1 MDQDARVNEIFELH
15 LVWMFLKINFQFEIM
30 NLCGKEIFQHIFSI
44 NSPKYSEKPLLHSAI
59 WSLFWTLIQL
69 WFRLKCIRC
78 SCQFPLIKFSKTH
91 ARRLTHSLCSRPPI
105 VGDSLQNLFNDRRSW
120 AKASH
125 FTDSEHWAWCS

>member
-59 WSLFWTLIQL
+59 LISDPTLVPTEMY
-69 WFRLKCIRC
+69 
-78 SCQFPLIKFSKTH
+78 PLLLSISIDQIF
-91 ARRLTHSLCSRPPI
+91 
-105 VGDSLQNLFNDRRSW
+105 
-120 AKASH
+120 
-125 FTDSEHWAWCS
+125 